1 MMILAMVR
9 DYHNQHKIVNDGGWH
24 IADAVKRS
32 YDVEGMNVGTI
43 AAGRIGYDVLRKMYP
58 FDVHLHYNDRHRLP
72 IEKEKELNL
81 TYHETV
87 ESLVS
92 VCDVINISCP
102 LHSETENLF
111 DEELISKCKKG
122 AYVINTARGK
132 IVPQPAPNDHIWR
145 KMPNHGMTPH
155 TSGTSLSAQ
164 SRYAAGVREILECFF
179 DGNPIRNEYIIV
191 QNGDLEGMGA
201 HSYSK
206 GSATGGSEEAANF
219 KK

>member
-102 LHSETENLF
+102 LHSETENH
-111 DEELISKCKKG
+111 C
-122 AYVINTARGK
+122 
-132 IVPQPAPNDHIWR
+132 
-145 KMPNHGMTPH
+145 
-155 TSGTSLSAQ
+155 
-164 SRYAAGVREILECFF
+164 
-179 DGNPIRNEYIIV
+179 
-191 QNGDLEGMGA
+191 
-201 HSYSK
+201 
-206 GSATGGSEEAANF
+206 
-219 KK
+219 